1 MHRGEN
7 FLFYQVNDDKLL
19 GDTYKIMSIY
29 EVRYDEKYGCMI
41 VCDSSYHSLF
51 IGQLITL
58 FGESENNNNI
68 DALIS
73 YVVAAEKEDGSII
86 YLEVYYGPSGP
97 AIGGLER
104 EDYLLAAKELEQL
117 IMSAKASDFEIKSVF
132 EDYGVTLKMGVK
144 DGKAYYDTN
153 MDDLFLR

>member
-68 DALIS
+68 
-73 YVVAAEKEDGSII
+73 E
-86 YLEVYYGPSGP
+86 
-97 AIGGLER
+97 IG
-104 EDYLLAAKELEQL
+104 
-117 IMSAKASDFEIKSVF
+117 
-132 EDYGVTLKMGVK
+132 
-144 DGKAYYDTN
+144 
-153 MDDLFLR
+153 